1 MNRSWLLIPL
11 ILLVHL
17 ILLLNSRF
25 TLWPE
30 MIVYPYLL
38 NNDFLLYRD
47 IINPYPPFLTW
58 FLAFFSKIFGYFP
71 FPYQILTWVIIL
83 IIDLS
88 IFLITKKLFKKTFYA
103 LLSTSFFIFF
113 SIPFGVN
120 GLWFDLVQTPFI
132 LLALYFFFFFF

>member
-1 MNRSWLLIPL
+1 MIRNWLLIPL

-17 ILLLNSRF
+17 ILLINSRF

-113 SIPFGVN
+113 TFSNCIFYKTASSMGCSVIFSR
-120 GLWFDLVQTPFI
+120 GTCKR
-132 LLALYFFFFFF
+132 